1 MRALCFI
8 VSSNQKET
16 PPRQKTERSRSESRG
31 HWGLSFVPTPA
42 GFMDSRRPNCREN
55 QSKMKQGIMMRTMED
70 YGREGEVQ
78 REAGAT
84 EGRGVRRWQITTT
97 GTRKSTSIFHSLSS
111 ISSPSLRPFFFFY
124 CSFIISF
131 ISLSYFLRFIFFLKF
146 SLLPLL
152 FPPISGASP
161 LHKLRPEER

>member
-111 ISSPSLRPFFFFY
+111 ISSPSLRPFFFF
-124 CSFIISF
+124 
-131 ISLSYFLRFIFFLKF
+131 LLFFYYILHF
-146 SLLPLL
+146 PLL
-152 FPPISGASP
+152 FSSFHFLPQVLSP
-161 LHKLRPEER
+161 SAALPSNLRCLATAQTAA